1 MASCYIA
8 SQDVICRKKSLTGA
22 TFIRFPDKNSFFIE
36 TFQWLSKSSWHYVY
50 SQNTTIYFLYGTIH
64 LERHYSAFLRGK
76 REGSRDF
83 RCLKFMITPRAKNP
97 QRIIVNSFSLI
108 FQLAKCRCP
117 LLQTRGRGFFSKIVK
132 ICGCPKWMVLML
144 IYDHKFKYF

>member
-22 TFIRFPDKNSFFIE
+22 TFIRFPDKNSTRRFFIE

-64 LERHYSAFLRGK
+64 LGRHYSAFLKGK

-83 RCLKFMITPRAKNP
+83 RCLKFMITPGAKNP
-97 QRIIVNSFSLI
+97 QRKIRNSFFSHI
-108 FQLAKCRCP
+108 SIGQMPMSFVADK
-117 LLQTRGRGFFSKIVK
+117 GEGFFFQNRENLRVS
-132 ICGCPKWMVLML
+132 
-144 IYDHKFKYF
+144 

>member
-22 TFIRFPDKNSFFIE
+22 TFIRFLDKSSTRRFFIE

-64 LERHYSAFLRGK
+64 LGRHYSAFLKGK

-83 RCLKFMITPRAKNP
+83 RCLKFMITPGAKNP
-97 QRIIVNSFSLI
+97 QRKIVNSFSLI

-117 LLQTRGRGFFSKIVK
+117 LLQTRGGGYQKS
-132 ICGCPKWMVLML
+132 
-144 IYDHKFKYF
+144 